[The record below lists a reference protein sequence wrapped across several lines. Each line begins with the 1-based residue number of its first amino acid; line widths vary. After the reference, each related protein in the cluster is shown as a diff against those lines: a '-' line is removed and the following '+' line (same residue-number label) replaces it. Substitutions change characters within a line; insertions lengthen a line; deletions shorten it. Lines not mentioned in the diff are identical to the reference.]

1 MKGEV
6 NYMAANN
13 PSIVRRSINGT
24 KAHEEVEVT

>member
-6 NYMAANN
+6 NYMVANN

-24 KAHEEVEVT
+24 KEVEVT